1 MNTKENWVT
10 QRHRQRDQN
19 IVSKSTRKKAVNILM
34 VSLVGSC
41 IFMLITYLLGL
52 KLGQLFTLSYS
63 LNIILNCNSLLGV
76 NFNINPSGFLV
87 ELD

>member
-1 MNTKENWVT
+1 MDAKDNWVT
-10 QRHRQRDQN
+10 QRSRQRERN
-19 IVSKSTRKKAVNILM
+19 IVSWSARKTAVNILM
-34 VSLVGSC
+34 LSLVVSC

-63 LNIILNCNSLLGV
+63 FNIILNCNSLLGV

>member
-1 MNTKENWVT
+1 MLKKIGKLRGVDKEKG
-10 QRHRQRDQN
+10 
-19 IVSKSTRKKAVNILM
+19 IVYSGVQEKMAVNILM
-34 VSLVGSC
+34 LSLVVSC
-41 IFMLITYLLGL
+41 IFMLVTYLLGL

-63 LNIILNCNSLLGV
+63 FNIILNCNSLLGV

>member
-1 MNTKENWVT
+1 MDAKDNWVT
-10 QRHRQRDQN
+10 QRSRQRERN
-19 IVSKSTRKKAVNILM
+19 IVSWSARKTAVNILM
-34 VSLVGSC
+34 LSLVVSC
-41 IFMLITYLLGL
+41 IFMLVTYLLGL

-63 LNIILNCNSLLGV
+63 FNIILNCNSLLGV